1 MSNRP
6 LKNRQGNRS
15 NSAGSISRWA
25 ASFDA
30 LRNRHFR
37 WYWLG
42 RLTSLAA
49 FQMDGVAQGW
59 LVYELTGS
67 ALSLGWVS
75 ASRSITLLLFSLYG
89 GVLSDRFDKHHI
101 FD

>member
-1 MSNRP
+1 MNLIPRR
-6 LKNRQGNRS
+6 L
-15 NSAGSISRWA
+15 ATFA
-25 ASFDA
+25 ALQD
-30 LRNRHFR
+30 RHFR

-75 ASRSITLLLFSLYG
+75 ASRSITLLLFSMCLKTRG
-89 GVLSDRFDKHHI
+89 LAARLGVPRGSCSSGAHV
-101 FD
+101 